1 MFVKT
6 ESGGFH
12 QIPIPP
18 TLLEHGVYG
27 PQNALVPWGA
37 IATLALRAT
46 DLARHVSIEFAQ
58 SYDDLDYL
66 QVALLDVPPVGRV
79 ALVDHLHAPEPGI
92 EIHANVDDPIAADR
106 AIAAVLQALKL
117 PPTVVKWRRSR
128 PNSLPH

>member
-18 TLLEHGVYG
+18 TLLEQGVYG
-27 PQNALVPWGA
+27 PANTLVPWGA

-46 DLARHVSIEFAQ
+46 DLARHVPIEFAQ

-79 ALVDHLHAPEPGI
+79 ALVDHLHAPEPAT
-92 EIHANVDDPIAADR
+92 EIHTNVDDPIAVDR
-106 AIAAVLQALKL
+106 VLAAVLQALKL
-117 PPTVVKWRRSR
+117 PPTALKWRRSG
-128 PNSLPH
+128 PNGLPY